1 MTKRTRVFLGIAC
14 GILVVGLGTGLVTA
28 YVGGFQNLVI
38 LGSDG
43 PDELAYIPQDARLV
57 AYANV
62 REIMSSQLRQKLR
75 DLQTT
80 TPDGS
85 QRRFQDET
93 GIDVENDI
101 DYVVASAAG
110 PDGAAQGERPL
121 MLAHGRFDTA
131 RIETLIQE
139 RGGVVEE
146 YAGKRLLTQSDQ
158 QFTVAF
164 LESDLVAVGSP
175 EAVRRAIDTKA
186 GSAANV
192 RSNADVMR
200 QLRDVDSG
208 TAWAVAR
215 FDEIGPRWSGALP
228 SQLPPIN
235 WVAMTG
241 QIDGGVRGTMHAE
254 TRDEASA
261 QNLQDVIR
269 GMMALARLQVSQ
281 HAEFAALV
289 DSLELSGHDK
299 TVTLGFSVP
308 AEVVDSLFLKRAARP
323 APAPEQVPGEQKE
336 QAPPST
342 PAL

>member
-14 GILVVGLGTGLVTA
+14 GVLIVGLGTGLVTA

-43 PDELAYIPQDARLV
+43 PDELAYVPQDARMV
-57 AYANV
+57 AYANI

-80 TPDGS
+80 SPDTS

-93 GIDVENDI
+93 GIDIENDI
-101 DYVVASAAG
+101 DYVFASSV
-110 PDGAAQGERPL
+110 GAQSGAQEDRPL
-121 MLAHGRFDTA
+121 MLARGRFDAA
-131 RIETLIQE
+131 RIESLIQE

-146 YAGKRLLTQSDQ
+146 YAGKRVLTQTDQ
-158 QFTVAF
+158 QFSVAF
-164 LESDLVAVGSP
+164 VEPDLVAVGSP
-175 EAVRRAIDTKA
+175 DAIHRAIDTMA
-186 GSAANV
+186 GSANV
-192 RSNADVMR
+192 KSNADVMR
-200 QLRDVDSG
+200 LVHDVDSG

-215 FDEIGPRWSGALP
+215 FDAIGSRWSGALP

-241 QIDGGVRGTMHAE
+241 HIDGGVRGTMHAE

-269 GMMALARLQVSQ
+269 GMMALARLQVAQ
-281 HAEFAALV
+281 HAEFAAFV
-289 DSLELSGHDK
+289 DSLELSGHEK

-308 AEVVDSLFLKRAARP
+308 AEVVDSLFLKRVARP
-323 APAPEQVPGEQKE
+323 APAPAPAPGEPRE

>member
-1 MTKRTRVFLGIAC
+1 MTKRTRVFLGVAC

-38 LGSDG
+38 LGGDG
-43 PDELAYIPQDARLV
+43 PDELAYIPQDARMV
-57 AYANV
+57 AYANI

-80 TPDGS
+80 SPDGS

-101 DYVVASAAG
+101 DYVIASSAG
-110 PDGAAQGERPL
+110 ADGDAQGERPL
-121 MLAHGRFDTA
+121 MLARGRFDTA
-131 RIETLIQE
+131 RIENLIQE

-146 YAGKRLLTQSDQ
+146 YAGKRVLTQPDK

-164 LESDLVAVGSP
+164 VEPDLVAVGSP
-175 EAVRRAIDTKA
+175 EAIHRAIDTKT
-186 GSAANV
+186 GSANV
-192 RSNADVMR
+192 RGNAEVMR
-200 QLRDVDSG
+200 MVRDVDTG

-215 FDEIGPRWSGALP
+215 FDAIGARWSGALP

-235 WVAMTG
+235 WVALTSH
-241 QIDGGVRGTMHAE
+241 IDGGVRGTMHAE

-269 GMMALARLQVSQ
+269 GMMALARLQVAQ
-281 HAEFAALV
+281 HAELAAFV

-323 APAPEQVPGEQKE
+323 APAPAPGEQQE

>member
-1 MTKRTRVFLGIAC
+1 MIKRTRVFLGIAC
-14 GILVVGLGTGLVTA
+14 GVLIVGLGTGLATA
-28 YVGGFQNLVI
+28 YVGGFQNLLI

-43 PDELAYIPQDARLV
+43 PDELAYVPQDARMV
-57 AYANV
+57 AYANM

-75 DLQTT
+75 ELQTT
-80 TPDGS
+80 SPDTS

-93 GIDVENDI
+93 GIDIENDI
-101 DYVVASAAG
+101 DYVVASSV
-110 PDGAAQGERPL
+110 GAQSGTQEDRPL
-121 MLAHGRFDTA
+121 MLARGRFDAA
-131 RIETLIQE
+131 RIESLIQE
-139 RGGVVEE
+139 HGGVVEE
-146 YAGKRLLTQSDQ
+146 YAGKRVLTQTEK
-158 QFTVAF
+158 QFSVAF
-164 LESDLVAVGSP
+164 VEPTLVAVGSP
-175 EAVRRAIDTKA
+175 EAIHRAIDTK

-192 RSNADVMR
+192 RGNADVMR
-200 QLRDVDSG
+200 LLRDVDNG

-215 FDEIGPRWSGALP
+215 FDAIGPRWSGALP

-241 QIDGGVRGTMHAE
+241 HIDGGVRGTMHAE

-269 GMMALARLQVSQ
+269 GMMALARLQVAQ

-289 DSLELSGHDK
+289 DSLELSGHEK

-323 APAPEQVPGEQKE
+323 APASPPGEQQE